1 MQIYVIRPG
10 DSLWNISQAFN
21 SSVNA
26 IQQANELP
34 DPNRLVV
41 GQTIVIPITGQY
53 YWTRPGDSLWSI
65 GRRFGINYIELAR
78 INNIALNSILQVG
91 IRIYIPPKAKTR
103 AEINAYIEPTGSA
116 VSPQLLQ
123 TARET
128 ASLLTYLAPFSY
140 RANRDGSLTPMP
152 LDGLPQIASQN
163 NTTLMMVITNIEG
176 ECFSGELAGAI
187 LSNPDIQDT
196 LIDNIIA
203 TARQTGNIFS
213 DAHFDFEFIPVDL
226 RQQYSEFL
234 AKAVQRLH
242 AEGMLVSAALAPKTS
257 ATQPGQWYE
266 AHSYGDIGAV
276 VDFVVIMTYE
286 WGFSGGPPMPV
297 SPIGPVEQVLQYALT
312 EMPAYK
318 IMMGQNLY
326 GYDWTLPFVR
336 GQTFARAISPQQ
348 AIEIAAQNNA
358 AISYDYNAQAP
369 FFNYVDGEGRRHI
382 VWFEDARSIQA
393 KFDLMKRLNLR
404 GVSYWK
410 LSYDFPQNWL
420 LVEDNFIVAKR

>member
-1 MQIYVIRPG
+1 M
-10 DSLWNISQAFN
+10 
-21 SSVNA
+21 
-26 IQQANELP
+26 
-34 DPNRLVV
+34 
-41 GQTIVIPITGQY
+41 
-53 YWTRPGDSLWSI
+53 
-65 GRRFGINYIELAR
+65 
-78 INNIALNSILQVG
+78 NSILQVG

-176 ECFSGELAGAI
+176 EGFSGELAGAI

-286 WGFSGGPPMPV
+286 WGSGRSAHARFAYRSGGT
-297 SPIGPVEQVLQYALT
+297 SAQYALT
-312 EMPAYK
+312 EMPA
-318 IMMGQNLY
+318 
-326 GYDWTLPFVR
+326 T
-336 GQTFARAISPQQ
+336 
-348 AIEIAAQNNA
+348 
-358 AISYDYNAQAP
+358 
-369 FFNYVDGEGRRHI
+369 
-382 VWFEDARSIQA
+382 
-393 KFDLMKRLNLR
+393 RL
-404 GVSYWK
+404 
-410 LSYDFPQNWL
+410 
-420 LVEDNFIVAKR
+420 